1 MRPKHSE
8 NIQANKIVEQA
19 EIRTRNTT
27 VFPNQPQIAIDL
39 NRYSPVFTEKAVWIY
54 KSCLK

>member
-8 NIQANKIVEQA
+8 NIQVNKIVQQA

-27 VFPNQPQIAIDL
+27 VFLNQPQIAIDL
-39 NRYSPVFTEKAVWIY
+39 N
-54 KSCLK
+54 